1 MITRR
6 RVFTRFSLIVA
17 VVFGSSVLLV
27 STDWTKLSLHDADA
41 ARRDSEVIGV
51 TVDRRVNATP
61 NASCREPTLTYPP
74 YKSPQGQT
82 RPASYESLLCES
94 KHFYDDE
101 DVQSLRT
108 QSKSEPSSEKFNIFI
123 FPVESLTMQAFHSD
137 MPKTRN
143 VLEGASAVFFANF
156 HHRSGN
162 TRANLVPMLLG
173 ELVDYRLVSE
183 RNNITCVFNL
193 TEESLLERSL
203 WHIAS
208 KHEYATV
215 QGGTACNAFVGC
227 NRLSTSDGYIFHD
240 NLKRRTDF
248 DYSFPYGAFY
258 ASHRAERCTNYVEA
272 KTVEDVLRCASEGPY
287 SEKFLNYYKKLRKK
301 NEGVLTFTVA
311 QLEEPHGNKMYWPVD
326 AIVADFLKW
335 IIDEDDTLLVF
346 LGDHGDASGTPL
358 AIVPPS
364 SVDVAFDPLRYLASS
379 MIVHDNI
386 YDFLQRYLRSGDIS
400 ESIRLLAET
409 LQTNQCSQYKNLDVC
424 FCEESRSVE
433 EKTRVVHFDKSLQE
447 KVVLY
452 IRSQTKASACAAY
465 EVAEVSNIRTEYGN
479 LKFDIRFINGSIY
492 IARFT
497 TSADF
502 SVAQLTRYHTQTPC
516 TPKGVHPEFCVC
528 DEHSF
533 RKSNE

>member
-143 VLEGASAVFFANF
+143 VLEGAGAVFFANF

-183 RNNITCVFNL
+183 QNNITCVFNL

-240 NLKRRTDF
+240 NLKQRTDF

-258 ASHRAERCTNYVEA
+258 ASHQAERCTNYVEA

-287 SEKFLNYYKKLRKK
+287 SEKFLNYYEKLRKK
-301 NEGVLTFTVA
+301 NEGVLTFTVT

-409 LQTNQCSQYKNLDVC
+409 LQTNHSKMSRRDKNVGLVIGSVGHHRWILREL
-424 FCEESRSVE
+424 FHEGHEFVIVQWIIIWALSRTVRTSSLIRIHPFRSVGMIQD
-433 EKTRVVHFDKSLQE
+433 RHHACRGVHID
-447 KVVLY
+447 
-452 IRSQTKASACAAY
+452 
-465 EVAEVSNIRTEYGN
+465 VAN
-479 LKFDIRFINGSIY
+479 
-492 IARFT
+492 
-497 TSADF
+497 
-502 SVAQLTRYHTQTPC
+502 AQLGKSTVLNNFRTINIHSIENTARYDWKDC
-516 TPKGVHPEFCVC
+516 
-528 DEHSF
+528 F
-533 RKSNE
+533 RLR